1 MRTVLPWLGSL
12 FLCVHAA
19 TALAEAPVAERG
31 YAFCTVT
38 DTGSTPAK
46 VWASPVMAIE
56 YPGDD
61 PAGFRR
67 SLDLAS
73 EFLEAVQARGGQG
86 AKNCNVTA
94 TLQEAAQLRAEAEAI
109 WNKRTFMIKI
119 GDWREVAW
127 TPKPWAPT
135 AAPAS
140 TTRYFLCSAMQTDLP
155 DRIAISRS
163 VASGI
168 ITREVP
174 GARALEATFELNQA
188 FSREFQAVVQA
199 HGLPVQGS
207 CSPYDSLAEAQYAL
221 QQQRKLMD
229 GFNQKY
235 TEVAWEPST
244 ATAAAVL
251 AEAPAAAPR
260 TTPVANGVAHGYCQV
275 TQVDDGGMIWA
286 SSVFPLQEPP
296 ATAYS
301 EALATRFKARVTEL
315 GGRGDA
321 ACWLHPEGAAA
332 ANRMREHAK
341 TEWTT
346 RMFAR
351 PGDWREVDWP
361 PQQVAAPPAAT
372 PLIAAPAAAMPSG
385 AWGVHIE
392 DLPQPLADVLG
403 LASSRGAWVR
413 QVAPGSA
420 AEAAGLK
427 VMDVILQVDGQTVTD
442 AAHLVA
448 LTRRFDGGSQ
458 VPVQVWRK
466 QQTQAL
472 VLTTP
477 VATASPNP
485 VATADSAARTNRYYC
500 VAGISRSKPVENLE
514 TPVHEVAGNPAD
526 TAAMSALLA
535 DLLASLA
542 STSPGWEPFPAP
554 TCYPNDTMFAGESF
568 CYASAMK
575 RLKGLSQTAALF
587 CNTSREGIDAR
598 VKDMHSIA
606 AGVPAQS
613 LAWPE

>member
-1 MRTVLPWLGSL
+1 MRTVLPWFGGL

-19 TALAEAPVAERG
+19 TALSEAPVAERG

-46 VWASPVMAIE
+46 VWASPVMAVE

-235 TEVAWEPST
+235 TEVAWEPSAS
-244 ATAAAVL
+244 ATELAQ
-251 AEAPAAAPR
+251 AEAHAPA
-260 TTPVANGVAHGYCQV
+260 PVFTQFV
-275 TQVDDGGMIWA
+275 T
-286 SSVFPLQEPP
+286 P
-296 ATAYS
+296 ATS
-301 EALATRFKARVTEL
+301 PL
-315 GGRGDA
+315 
-321 ACWLHPEGAAA
+321 
-332 ANRMREHAK
+332 
-341 TEWTT
+341 
-346 RMFAR
+346 
-351 PGDWREVDWP
+351 
-361 PQQVAAPPAAT
+361 AAT
-372 PLIAAPAAAMPSG
+372 PTPAAS
-385 AWGVHIE
+385 
-392 DLPQPLADVLG
+392 D
-403 LASSRGAWVR
+403 
-413 QVAPGSA
+413 
-420 AEAAGLK
+420 
-427 VMDVILQVDGQTVTD
+427 
-442 AAHLVA
+442 
-448 LTRRFDGGSQ
+448 RF
-458 VPVQVWRK
+458 
-466 QQTQAL
+466 
-472 VLTTP
+472 
-477 VATASPNP
+477 
-485 VATADSAARTNRYYC
+485 YC

-526 TAAMSALLA
+526 TAAMSTLLA

-568 CYASAMK
+568 CFASAMK

-606 AGVPAQS
+606 AGVPAQL